1 MVLRARLIVSGTVQG
16 VNFRWFVQEAA
27 KNLGINGWVKNLPDG
42 DVEIECESETEKVYR
57 QFLSTIE
64 AGEHPRFKSISV
76 DKVQVVGFDK
86 EAEPSYTH
94 FAIEY

>member
-16 VNFRWFVQEAA
+16 VNFRWFVQETA
-27 KNLGINGWVKNLPDG
+27 KNMGINGWVKNLPDG
-42 DVEIECESETEKVYR
+42 DVEIECESETEKTYR
-57 QFLSTIE
+57 EFLGRIE

-76 DKVQVVGFDK
+76 EKVQVVGFDR
-86 EAEPSYTH
+86 EADPSYTH